1 MHAVKRGMGDVM
13 AESYRLQISA
23 LEGYGTP
30 VARVD
35 PHGVV
40 TYVNQAA
47 QQLLGVTA
55 DERIDLRTLFLDDM
69 QYARVSTQLHQRLE
83 GALSNYDATFR
94 RPHDSAGMAEIPIR
108 IYAFPDLDDAG
119 NVTGSVAIIHDRR
132 KESMQAEI
140 HAAIEKSASNDALFG
155 AVAAQLRRLFQFDV
169 FQVTAISRSR
179 KHLRSLYSTDPNAA
193 TLYPFRWWP
202 MPMFVEE
209 ELDNLSTRV
218 IDIDALYSQPRW
230 AEMAE
235 TDAATRNFLASGV
248 KTVLNMPVTEGGRL
262 VAIVS
267 LHACRADTF
276 DHFQHEELLALPIG
290 QAVITALYR
299 ERRGE
304 NEAVFALL
312 REAAANANNVKRV
325 AEELVQSL
333 VGQGWHHV
341 SVFQSDEAHN
351 RMRLVCQANG
361 QGHPP
366 LPDGFMLPRLDSNGL
381 PANAVAEAAV
391 CNGLVEEFSSRA
403 RGPFAQEG
411 SAPVGSELVLP
422 IRGQRERWV
431 LNVESTQ
438 GGSFAAEE
446 IRFLELLTGE
456 AGAVLHRS
464 SMFELQVA
472 VLSSIND
479 AVIETD
485 DRGVIR
491 WSNAAAKQML
501 GLPVRHDVPLQFGE
515 LIADERMRDT
525 LAQADCLDHRE
536 LNLRTTEG
544 KLVPV
549 LLSISSL
556 PEHLGGRVHVA
567 SDFTYQKE
575 VQRLGELKEVFRHAA
590 LEGRI
595 PLSLATIWL
604 RQYAQQN
611 PAVRDMI
618 EKVLAQLGR
627 ADLPLERL
635 LRLFS
640 QESAPPAQPYCDL
653 ARAVSTT
660 LSELPDMAQQ
670 SILAEI
676 GGGALP
682 VSIDFTD
689 LQFCVESMI
698 SFGLR
703 TQPQSK
709 ALHVAT
715 DVTASHAR
723 CHVWGDWEADFDGVA
738 GVGPSER
745 WRRKSLCDLT
755 LGDSVIERLVQRAGG
770 EYRRSFGPALSFEI
784 ALPLFV

>member
-1 MHAVKRGMGDVM
+1 M

-35 PHGVV
+35 PHGVI

-55 DERIDLRTLFLDDM
+55 DERIDLRTLFSDDA
-69 QYARVSTQLHQRLE
+69 QYARVTGQLHQRME
-83 GALSNYDATFR
+83 GALSSYDATFR
-94 RPHDSAGMAEIPIR
+94 RPHDSADKAQIPIR
-108 IYAFPDLDDAG
+108 IYAFPDLDGDG

-132 KESMQAEI
+132 EESLRAAI
-140 HAAIEKSASNDALFG
+140 HAAIEKSDANDELFA
-155 AVAAQLRRLFQFDV
+155 AVAAQLRRLFDFDV

-179 KHLRSLYSTDPNAA
+179 KHLRSLYSTDPNAK

-202 MPMFVEE
+202 MPAFVEE

-218 IDIDALYSQPRW
+218 IDIEALYRQPRW
-230 AEMAE
+230 AELAKSDE
-235 TDAATRNFLASGV
+235 ATRNFLASGV

-267 LHACRADTF
+267 LNAYRADTF
-276 DHFQHEELLALPIG
+276 DDFRHEELLGLPIG

-299 ERRGE
+299 ERRRE

-325 AEELVQSL
+325 AEELVKSL

-351 RMRLVCQANG
+351 CMRLVCQANG
-361 QGHPP
+361 QDHPP
-366 LPDGFMLPRLDSNGL
+366 LADGFMLARLDATGL

-391 CNGLVEEFSSRA
+391 CNRLVEEFSSRT
-403 RGPFAQEG
+403 RGPFAQG
-411 SAPVGSELVLP
+411 CVAPAGSELVLP
-422 IRGQRERWV
+422 ICGQRERWV

-491 WSNAAAKQML
+491 WSNAAAKHML
-501 GLPVRHDVPLQFGE
+501 GLPERHDTPLPFTE
-515 LIADERMRDT
+515 LVADVGMRES
-525 LAQADCLDHRE
+525 LARVRSLDHCE
-536 LNLRTTEG
+536 LNLRRMDG
-544 KLVPV
+544 RLMPV

-604 RQYAQQN
+604 RQHAQEH
-611 PAVRDMI
+611 PEVRAMMD
-618 EKVLAQLGR
+618 KVLAQLGR

-640 QESAPPAQPYCDL
+640 NEAAPPSEPYCDL
-653 ARAVSTT
+653 GRAVHTT
-660 LSELPDMAQQ
+660 LAELPDTAQQ
-670 SILAEI
+670 AIQLDVA
-676 GGGALP
+676 GAALP
-682 VSIDFTD
+682 VRINFAD

-703 TQPQSK
+703 TQPQTK

-715 DVTASHAR
+715 DVHDSHAR
-723 CHVWGDWEADFDGVA
+723 CRVWGDWEADFGGTP
-738 GVGPSER
+738 GVGPTER
-745 WRRKSLCDLT
+745 WRRKSLSDLT
-755 LGDSVIERLVQRAGG
+755 LGDSVIARLVDGAGG
-770 EYRRSFGPALSFEI
+770 EYRRSFEPALSLEI
-784 ALPLFV
+784 ALPLFA